1 VVAVL
6 GVLAGLLQAR
16 PAQADTA
23 APVDRSYVV
32 SAWNAGRAQVKA
44 AAAAALVGSDDQV
57 RSFLATGWQQA
68 EQLDERDSLVDVM
81 SSGGPALRAA
91 AQTALDKADAGDTTA
106 IGAFLDTG
114 WQDASD
120 TDRRISVDQLMAAGG
135 PQVKAAAQKVLDSD
149 DPQVMQAFLD
159 SGWQSAWELD
169 QTLQVDQAMAVGGP
183 EVKAAAQRA
192 LDADTPEALQEFL
205 SYGLDV
211 ASARDDE
218 VATLSGLLAQ
228 AQAEADA
235 ATQDTKYALDEA
247 GRAAAA
253 AKAAHQAATEAAAA
267 TAAAKS
273 DSAEAARQAQR
284 AATAARK
291 AAQAAEVAIQ
301 AANAAD
307 EAAHAAARAASRAA
321 AAAAKASQKA
331 GDAYR
336 AAQDAAADKNKAANA
351 SAAATDADNAA
362 DQARDFATIA
372 DNAGKAMEAGKAALD
387 NAKLARDEAIKAADD
402 NDAAGQAAQAAGG
415 DARDAVAASKVARAN
430 AARADR
436 AVQSAEIYFNQ
447 AIDAAYAAR
456 DAARRAASDAR
467 AAAAAAREAAADAGN
482 AALAASRATK
492 YAQGAVDAANA
503 AVAAADQATL
513 VYTDAREA
521 EADRIS
527 VAEDQALADAQD
539 ALQAYNQQAQQ
550 ADWNTAQAAQRDAET
565 NRLIAEA
572 QNPSTDPGV
581 AVTDARKVAFTLMT
595 SSQGD
600 NTRQAAQEALRGTD
614 EQAVEFVRTGLPA
627 ATALDDRL
635 TATNIAVTADS
646 SRLRAAAEAVLQGSD
661 ADVTQF
667 VQTQDYPNRATDD
680 MIKVDQVMAAAKKSG
695 DVVLANAAQAALD
708 ADTDQ
713 AFRDFLDHGQ
723 YTAEETGQ
731 QVRVDN
737 LMAAADSGPEMK
749 AAAQVALDGPPT
761 AMAEFLDSG
770 QYTAAERDA
779 DTAAHLAVVDGILD
793 KTNEAAQ
800 TALQRAQEAQAA
812 AFTANGDA
820 TKAAQYSTQAAQ
832 SAQNAANYAN
842 NAKASA
848 DAATTS
854 VQKAAVAVQSARA
867 AATRANTSADRAIA
881 SAAWAIDS
889 HKQAVAAARKAHDQ
903 AVAAR
908 QSAIDA
914 GNDAKTAAAAAQHAY
929 DAYVTARNANISQCG
944 SDYAKREV
952 NDLKSLIEPDANDQ
966 WYQNCVHNF
975 IDDPDQLATRAYINS
990 SLCDLNKRNAA
1001 KFQSCIHSTL
1011 DPDFRGSVQLDYMY
1025 QALIAGGSFFLP
1037 AAAVAAVGCL
1047 PTVCG
1052 AVASILLP
1060 VADARDKVLKYIN
1073 GDQSL
1078 ATTAL
1083 NLGKTGLE
1091 ALEFW
1096 AIGKLLG
1103 KAYFGIK
1110 KLRIAW
1116 REAEAAEAE
1125 LKAINDSR
1133 LFTRPFGSC
1142 LATNSFAPQTPVLMA
1157 DGSNK
1162 PIADV
1167 KVGDHVL
1174 ATDPIAGITRAEP
1187 VTKLHRNEDTALAD
1201 VTVGSG
1207 LLLHTTQ
1214 KHPFWDATKRQW
1226 TNAADLR
1233 PGHLLRS
1240 STAVV
1245 APRIVAVR
1253 KYGGDRIMDN
1263 LTVAGLHT
1271 YYVLVGNTP
1280 ILVHNTDCWTA
1291 SAADLEAIDAEYG
1304 EAVANGVEY
1313 NVQRYNEGATGH
1325 ALNGIGTDLEGLAR
1339 YLAQPRTYN
1348 YEDKTTLAAIYWDAK
1363 NEILVVRTED
1373 RYLGQMIHAYN
1384 YSSAEWL
1391 NAVTSGKYVPV
1402 S

>member
-1 VVAVL
+1 MACVLSSANTCPFRSRGFVVSLKLTFARRRKATAVVAL
-6 GVLAGLLQAR
+6 FGVLAGVLQAT
-16 PAQADTA
+16 PAQADDA
-23 APVDRSYVV
+23 APIDRSYVV
-32 SAWNAGRAQVKA
+32 TAWNVGGPQVKA
-44 AAAAALVGSDDQV
+44 AAEAALVGSDDEV
-57 RSFLATGWQQA
+57 RAFVTTGWQQA
-68 EQLDERDSLVDVM
+68 QQLDERDSLVDVM
-81 SSGGPALRAA
+81 SSGGPTLRAA
-91 AQTALDKADAGDTTA
+91 AQTALDKANAGDANA
-106 IGAFLDTG
+106 IGAFLGNG

-120 TDRRISVDQLMAAGG
+120 TDRRISVDQLMATGG
-135 PQVKAAAQKVLDSD
+135 TEVKAAAQKVLDSD
-149 DPQVMQAFLD
+149 DPQVMRAFLD
-159 SGWQSAWELD
+159 SGWQSAWQLD
-169 QTLQVDQAMAVGGP
+169 QTLQVDQAMAAGGP

-218 VATLSGLLAQ
+218 VATLSSLLTQAQ
-228 AQAEADA
+228 AQADT
-235 ATQDTKYALDEA
+235 ATQDTNYALDEA
-247 GRAAAA
+247 GKAAAA

-351 SAAATDADNAA
+351 STAATDADNAA
-362 DQARDFATIA
+362 QQARDFATIA

-415 DARDAVAASKVARAN
+415 DAKDAVAASKVARAN

-436 AVQSAEIYFNQ
+436 AVQSAETYFNQ

-456 DAARRAASDAR
+456 DAARRAAADAQ

-503 AVAAADQATL
+503 AVAAANQATL
-513 VYTDAREA
+513 VYTDARKA

-539 ALQAYNQQAQQ
+539 ALQAYNQQAKQ
-550 ADWNTAQAAQRDAET
+550 ADWNTAQVAQRDAET

-572 QNPSTDPGV
+572 QNPDTATSV
-581 AVTDARKVAFTLMT
+581 AVTDARKVAFALMT

-635 TATNIAVTADS
+635 TATNIAAATDNT
-646 SRLRAAAEAVLQGSD
+646 RLRAAAEAALQGSD

-667 VQTQDYPNRATDD
+667 VQTQDYPNRTTDD

-695 DVVLANAAQAALD
+695 DVVLANAAQGALD

-713 AFRDFLDHGQ
+713 AFRDFLDRGQ

-731 QVRVDN
+731 QVQVDN
-737 LMAAADSGPEMK
+737 LMAAPDSGPEMK
-749 AAAQVALDGPPT
+749 AAAQAALEGPPT
-761 AMAEFLDSG
+761 VVAGFLDSG

-812 AFTANGDA
+812 AFNANGDA

-848 DAATTS
+848 ASATAS
-854 VQKAAVAVQSARA
+854 VQKAAAAVQSARA
-867 AATRANTSADRAIA
+867 AATRANNSADRAIA

-889 HKQAVAAARKAHDQ
+889 HKQAVDAARKAHDQ

-929 DAYVTARNANISQCG
+929 NDYVTARNANIRQCG
-944 SDYAKREV
+944 IDYANKQAT
-952 NDLKSLIEPDANDQ
+952 DLKSFLEPDSADS
-966 WYQNCVHNF
+966 WFDNCVHNYL
-975 IDDPDQLATRAYINS
+975 DGPDELAARSYINS
-990 SLCDLNKRNAA
+990 SLCSIYQKNASQ
-1001 KFQSCIHSTL
+1001 FQSCIHSTL
-1011 DPDFRGSVQLDYMY
+1011 DPDFRGSIQLDYMY
-1025 QALIAGGSFFLP
+1025 QALIAGGSFLLP
-1037 AAAVAAVGCL
+1037 GAALAAVGCL
-1047 PTVCG
+1047 ATVCG
-1052 AVASILLP
+1052 AVAGTVLTL
-1060 VADARDKVLKYIN
+1060 ADAGDNVLKLIN

-1078 ATTAL
+1078 ADTLLHLSTTAL
-1083 NLGKTGLE
+1083 E
-1091 ALEFW
+1091 ALAFDGV
-1096 AIGKLLG
+1096 GKLLG
-1103 KAYFGIK
+1103 KAFV
-1110 KLRIAW
+1110 
-1116 REAEAAEAE
+1116 E
-1125 LKAINDSR
+1125 LKALRVAAQDARAADMELAGISDSR
-1133 LFTRPFGSC
+1133 QFVNGLASC
-1142 LATNSFAPQTPVLMA
+1142 LA
-1157 DGSNK
+1157 
-1162 PIADV
+1162 
-1167 KVGDHVL
+1167 
-1174 ATDPIAGITRAEP
+1174 
-1187 VTKLHRNEDTALAD
+1187 
-1201 VTVGSG
+1201 SG
-1207 LLLHTTQ
+1207 
-1214 KHPFWDATKRQW
+1214 
-1226 TNAADLR
+1226 
-1233 PGHLLRS
+1233 
-1240 STAVV
+1240 
-1245 APRIVAVR
+1245 
-1253 KYGGDRIMDN
+1253 
-1263 LTVAGLHT
+1263 
-1271 YYVLVGNTP
+1271 
-1280 ILVHNTDCWTA
+1280 A
-1291 SAADLEAIDAEYG
+1291 SAALSAARARVSIKAAASEHMDPCPRNIVLGLTDLPDNETLLEDFARDRGAPYFRHWPTMDNEENPGDWQWHEIVKTLLRPDNDGTIYFNLTGIKGYPTKAGKTVSTPSEFADLGIGEGLPIQDITAWELNQIREAP
-1304 EAVANGVEY
+1304 AVVRARVKFY
-1313 NVQRYNEGATGH
+1313 
-1325 ALNGIGTDLEGLAR
+1325 LNGKEYTKDPFT
-1339 YLAQPRTYN
+1339 Q
-1348 YEDKTTLAAIYWDAK
+1348 WDV
-1363 NEILVVRTED
+1363 NDPET
-1373 RYLGQMIHAYN
+1373 
-1384 YSSAEWL
+1384 W
-1391 NAVTSGKYVPV
+1391 GKG
-1402 S
+1402 